1 MNRQGGVSRTKEELE
16 LRIRHLEDQARF
28 IYDILEQAAN
38 LGDFQTSINKLTEP
52 GDILLESA
60 SRMQG
65 VVQFLC
71 TSFYLVDERT
81 SDFVLNM
88 CLPPEYQAEVQE
100 EVGMLIENGIFAL
113 ALRENRPT
121 MIYSSSKKYRIMLHA
136 LSTSSRTRGMFVG
149 LLHKSDRNISG
160 IVLSMLTVIL
170 KYCANAIESFELY
183 RLFREKE
190 SRYKELADFFPQTV
204 FETDDEGRLLLI
216 SAGVIEQ
223 LGRDP
228 LKLAGS
234 AKLAD
239 LLDPDYQEAAAE
251 LLRAAMA
258 PQAEKRCTCMVRA
271 LHKDGSSR
279 EVCLVLGQV
288 KSQGRVTGVKGVLLP
303 PGYCDVPVTC

>member
-1 MNRQGGVSRTKEELE
+1 MNRQGGDARTNDELE
-16 LRIRHLEDQARF
+16 LRIRHLEEQARF

-100 EVGMLIENGIFAL
+100 EVSILIDNGIFAL

-149 LLHKSDRNISG
+149 LLHKGDRNISG

-190 SRYKELADFFPQTV
+190 RRYKELADFFPQTV
-204 FETDDEGRLLLI
+204 FETDEDGRLLLV

-228 LKLAGS
+228 LALAGS
-234 AKLAD
+234 ARLLD
-239 LLDPDYQEAAAE
+239 LLAPESHEAAKE
-251 LLRAAMA
+251 LMKKAMA
-258 PQAEKRCTCMVRA
+258 PQAERRTGCKVRV
-271 LHKDGSSR
+271 LHEDGSNQ
-279 EVCLVLGQV
+279 EVCLILGPIRIDGHV
-288 KSQGRVTGVKGVLLP
+288 SGVKGVLLP
-303 PGYCDVPVTC
+303 PSFCDYPAAS

>member
-1 MNRQGGVSRTKEELE
+1 MNKNGGVSRTKEELE
-16 LRIRHLEDQARF
+16 LRIRHLEEQARF

-71 TSFYLVDERT
+71 TCFYLVDERT

-88 CLPPEYQAEVQE
+88 CLPPEYQAEIQE
-100 EVGMLIENGIFAL
+100 EVGILIENGIFAL

-183 RLFREKE
+183 RLFRENE
-190 SRYKELADFFPQTV
+190 RRYKELADFFPQTV
-204 FETDDEGRLLLI
+204 FETDEEGRLLLV

-234 AKLAD
+234 AKLGD
-239 LLDPDYQEAAAE
+239 LLVPESQDDASR
-251 LLRAAMA
+251 LLEAAMA
-258 PQAEKRCTCMVRA
+258 PESEQRNACMVSA
-271 LHKDGSSR
+271 LHSNGSSR
-279 EVCLVLGQV
+279 EVCLVLGPV
-288 KSQGRVTGVKGVLLP
+288 ISAGRITGVKGVLLP
-303 PGYCDVPVTC
+303 PGYCSDSGTC